1 MLVALNAE
9 LDTGM
14 AMKKILVLLVIVLAG
29 CDPDNPDKY
38 SAAYGK
44 VLCEPKSKQA
54 FTVRAGGV
62 ATTSIVERAK
72 EKDHVCNGV

>member
-1 MLVALNAE
+1 MN
-9 LDTGM
+9 
-14 AMKKILVLLVIVLAG
+14 KILVLLALVFAG

-44 VLCEPKSKQA
+44 VLCEPKSKKA

-72 EKDHVCNGV
+72 EKDYVCNGDR

>member
-1 MLVALNAE
+1 
-9 LDTGM
+9 
-14 AMKKILVLLVIVLAG
+14 MKNTLVLLMIVLAG
-29 CDPDNPDKY
+29 CDPDNTDKY

-62 ATTSIVERAK
+62 ANTSIVERAK
-72 EKDHVCNGV
+72 EKDGVCK